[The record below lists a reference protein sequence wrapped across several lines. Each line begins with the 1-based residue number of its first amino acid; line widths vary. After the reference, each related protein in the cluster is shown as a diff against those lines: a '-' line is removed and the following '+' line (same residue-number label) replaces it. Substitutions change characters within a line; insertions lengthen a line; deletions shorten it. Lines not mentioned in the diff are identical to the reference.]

1 MVRKLLQYQSDCV
14 EAFRM
19 ECSTEDIK
27 TNPEAKKLARHIN
40 RQGKIIDKII
50 RLLKR
55 IEL

>member
-1 MVRKLLQYQSDCV
+1 MVRKLLKYQSDCV

-19 ECSTEDIK
+19 ECSIEDIK
-27 TNPEAKKLARHIN
+27 INPEAKKLAKYIN

-50 RLLKR
+50 GLLKR